1 MMDFQSILILIGL
14 ILVFVWVFNR
24 KKIPKDNYCFDC
36 QRPAMVKRRIGVV
49 SVLASIL
56 TLCLWYLLVI
66 PFYKK
71 RCFICGGDNV
81 GQGDSVMMEERK
93 LKEARQQEEALD
105 ELVRQRR
112 RIAR

>member
-1 MMDFQSILILIGL
+1 MDFQSIFILVGL

-24 KKIPKDNYCFDC
+24 KKTATDNYCFDC
-36 QRPAMVKRRIGVV
+36 KRPAMVKRRIGLV
-49 SVLASIL
+49 SVLATIL
-56 TLCLWYLLVI
+56 TLGLWYVLVV

-93 LKEARQQEEALD
+93 LKEARKQEEALD

-112 RIAR
+112 TMVR

>member
-1 MMDFQSILILIGL
+1 MDFQSILILVGL

-24 KKIPKDNYCFDC
+24 KQTPRDNYCFDC
-36 QRPAMVKRRIGVV
+36 KRPAVVRRRIGVI

-56 TLCLWYLLVI
+56 TFGLWYVLVI

-81 GQGDSVMMEERK
+81 GQGDVVMMEERK
-93 LKEARQQEEALD
+93 LKEARKQEEALD

-112 RIAR
+112 SVVR